1 MGYTYGRDNPLQ
13 KINFTFQK
21 LVPRTSSFGG
31 NLVVERV
38 ARTSWARVL
47 SKTHAHYSQ
56 WWNLVLVVVFVVNAN
71 TVYC

>member
-1 MGYTYGRDNPLQ
+1 MCYSEQKNAPKYHPRPSMKSLSAYGYTYGRDNPLQ

-38 ARTSWARVL
+38 ARTS
-47 SKTHAHYSQ
+47 
-56 WWNLVLVVVFVVNAN
+56 
-71 TVYC
+71 